1 MPAAG
6 RVQLR
11 RNKGWR
17 MPANTV
23 KVDRSTRWGNPFP
36 IGATGP
42 GGRYSADAAQS
53 IAHFRD
59 MLADDGLRAEAGY
72 PGDLTPLAGKHL
84 ACWCTTWPPHVI
96 LIFLQWARSCSGA
109 AAPSQPAP
117 SGARCRI
124 GKTVGHPRR
133 EECPRLS

>member
-59 MLADDGLRAEAGY
+59 MLADDGLRAEARY
-72 PGDLTPLAGKHL
+72 PDDLTPLAGKHL
-84 ACWCTTWPPHVI
+84 ACWCRPDAPCHADVLLEMLADVLKAPHG
-96 LIFLQWARSCSGA
+96 RPTSS
-109 AAPSQPAP
+109 
-117 SGARCRI
+117 
-124 GKTVGHPRR
+124 
-133 EECPRLS
+133 